1 MSLVAGTM
9 GMFLLSV
16 KLFSIF
22 KKHFDSEGALHD
34 QFMPTYIIVIP
45 IITVFAISFFRLG
58 HYAEHVLHAKNIAAM
73 MKFGMVVAFA
83 FQV

>member
-1 MSLVAGTM
+1 MSLIAGTM
-9 GMFLLSV
+9 GMFLMSV

-22 KKHFDSEGALHD
+22 KKHFHQEGSLD
-34 QFMPTYIIVIP
+34 NQFMPTYIIVIP

-73 MKFGMVVAFA
+73 MKFGMITAFA